1 MSLRTHTER
10 VRDQQRIEALEA
22 ELASAQAMAD
32 HLAAAY
38 TDALA
43 ALAAASAWRANAIL
57 AALAGGFAA
66 VLWLRWVL

>member
-1 MSLRTHTER
+1 MSLRTHTE
-10 VRDQQRIEALEA
+10 QQRIEALEA

-32 HLAAAY
+32 HLATAY

-57 AALAGGFAA
+57 AALVGGFAA